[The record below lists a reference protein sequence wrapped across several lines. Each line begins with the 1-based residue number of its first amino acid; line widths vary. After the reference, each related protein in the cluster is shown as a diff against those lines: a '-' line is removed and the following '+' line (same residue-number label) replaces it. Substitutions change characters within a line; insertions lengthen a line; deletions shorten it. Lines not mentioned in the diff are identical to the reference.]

1 MSPALPEI
9 LKVTV
14 VLMVLAIGLGATP
27 KDATF
32 LLHRLRLLLRSV
44 IAMYV
49 LVPLVAL
56 LVTRL
61 VPLVPGV
68 RAALLVLAVSAGAP
82 LLPRKLNHVG
92 DAVYSFSLVLLTSAL
107 AIVVVPAWIVWLGPQ
122 FDVLQGVSPMRVARR
137 LAASLFAPLA
147 VGMAL
152 RPLLAARADRVVAS
166 LARVGGI
173 VLIAAAVAMIAT
185 HGSVLL
191 AAHRA
196 GVGAL
201 GGVIVGA
208 LAVGHLLGGQAP
220 GNRAALAVAC
230 ATRHI
235 GIAVLVASTLP
246 GPPDAVLVALYV
258 MTSTVVSL
266 PYLVWSRRL
275 PVMAAAPGAA
285 RES

>member
-137 LAASLFAPLA
+137 LAASLFAPL
-147 VGMAL
+147 
-152 RPLLAARADRVVAS
+152 VAS

-246 GPPDAVLVALYV
+246 GPPAAVLVALYV